1 MPVALRYKH
10 FSTRGGILE
19 SVAIIKFIPPGVS
32 SANSFLFSIGG
43 ERRKGKEK
51 KEEKH
56 VPPSY
61 YVYTCAPMR
70 PSLASAHRYKINAF
84 NPKLPSLAG
93 DEQQPAG

>member
-32 SANSFLFSIGG
+32 SANSFPFSIGG

-56 VPPSY
+56 VPPSSLY
-61 YVYTCAPMR
+61 ILARQCVH
-70 PSLASAHRYKINAF
+70 PSPLRIDIK
-84 NPKLPSLAG
+84 
-93 DEQQPAG
+93 